1 MRPRGRHL
9 TVGERRPGPGHR
21 GGFTLLE
28 TALAMVIVLVG
39 VVAMVEAQRTF
50 MRSNSWSSHEATASH
65 LANELRE
72 RMRSLPRHDPTI
84 GLSFGTGPNGGQVLV
99 GLGAE
104 PGEVTVGDF
113 DDIDDYDGMTFG
125 GGGQFDG
132 PIDAFGRVIPEI
144 DPDGQIRLD
153 SNGQPL
159 PLQGWSQ
166 SVEVVKVHPLDLTQE
181 LDWNH
186 TEPVSGYFPGRTVDQ
201 YPLRVTVIVSFQG
214 PLDPAPVEVTRL
226 WWIVPAR

>member
-1 MRPRGRHL
+1 
-9 TVGERRPGPGHR
+9 
-21 GGFTLLE
+21 
-28 TALAMVIVLVG
+28 MVIVLVG

-84 GLSFGTGPNGGQVLV
+84 GLSFGTGPSGPVLV

-104 PGEVTVGDF
+104 PGEVTVEDF
-113 DDIDDYDGMTFG
+113 DDIDDYNGITFG

-132 PIDAFGRVIPEI
+132 PIDSFGRVIPEI
-144 DPDGQIRLD
+144 DMDGEVVLD
-153 SNGQPL
+153 TNGVPVPL
-159 PLQGWSQ
+159 RGWSQ
-166 SVEVVKVHPLDLTQE
+166 SVEVVKVHPLNLTQE
-181 LDWNH
+181 LDWST
-186 TEPVSGYFPGRTVDQ
+186 TEAAAPPFPGRNVDQ
-201 YPLRVTVIVSFQG
+201 YPLRVTVTVNYQG
-214 PLDPAPVEVTRL
+214 PLDPEPEAVTRL